1 VKNAYVPQ
9 YSSKSDE
16 KRLPIRRPIIMERN
30 TKVNKIPVIL
40 KHGLTLELSPA
51 TIERNTKIAVMI
63 DMTNVVSCSPPRKES
78 FDRLEEAAADT
89 MQAANRANELRVNRA
104 RSTLLVRRYSF

>member
-1 VKNAYVPQ
+1 MARNINVKN
-9 YSSKSDE
+9 
-16 KRLPIRRPIIMERN
+16 
-30 TKVNKIPVIL
+30 TPVIL

-63 DMTNVVSCSPPRKES
+63 EKTNVVSCSPPRKES

-89 MQAANRANELRVNRA
+89 MQAANRAKELRVNKVRI
-104 RSTLLVRRYSF
+104 TLLVRRYSF